1 MNRIRMTI
9 SALALAVVALTATGG
24 AIAADGGDASAVV
37 ADRWCC

>member
-9 SALALAVVALTATGG
+9 SALAVVAVTATGG
-24 AIAADGGDASAVV
+24 VIHVWVGDDHAVV

>member
-9 SALALAVVALTATGG
+9 SALALAAVAVTATAGGIPWGG
-24 AIAADGGDASAVV
+24 ADHAVG

>member
-9 SALALAVVALTATGG
+9 SALAVVAVTATGG
-24 AIAADGGDASAVV
+24 VIPTWGADDHAVA

>member
-9 SALALAVVALTATGG
+9 SALALAVVAVTATAGG
-24 AIAADGGDASAVV
+24 VPSGDDHAVV